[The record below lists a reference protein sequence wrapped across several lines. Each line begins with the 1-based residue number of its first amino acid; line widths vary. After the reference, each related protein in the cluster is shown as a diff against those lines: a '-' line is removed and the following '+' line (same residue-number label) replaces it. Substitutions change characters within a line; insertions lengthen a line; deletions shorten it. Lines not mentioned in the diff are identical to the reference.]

1 MEFKILDKS
10 GKDSKKIHKASD
22 EIFGSEFN
30 ESLIHQLVTSY
41 MSNGRS
47 VTRAQKTRGE
57 VKHSTRKPFR
67 QKGTGNARAGMTSS
81 PIWRGGGRAFP
92 NRPDENY
99 TQKINKKAYR
109 VAMKSILSE
118 LVRQERLSII
128 EEFKV
133 ESPKTKQFVEKIKTL
148 GITENVLVLIDSF
161 DENLYLS
168 SRNLINVL
176 VVEAKY
182 ADPVSLVHFSKVI
195 ATTEAVKQLEEMF
208 AWVT

>member
-1 MEFKILDKS
+1 MEFKILDKV
-10 GKDSKKIHKASD
+10 GKVSKKTHKASD
-22 EIFGSEFN
+22 AIFDNDFN
-30 ESLIHQLVTSY
+30 ESLIHQIVTSY

-47 VTRAQKTRGE
+47 VTRAQKTRSE

-81 PIWRGGGRAFP
+81 PIWRSGGRAFP

-99 TQKINKKAYR
+99 THKINKKAYR
-109 VAMKSILSE
+109 AGMKSILSE
-118 LVRQERLSII
+118 LVRQKRLSII
-128 EEFKV
+128 EEFKID
-133 ESPKTKQFVEKIKTL
+133 SPKTKKFVEKIKTL
-148 GITENVLVLIDSF
+148 GFEDNILVLIDAF

-168 SRNLINVL
+168 SRNITNAL

-195 ATTEAVKQLEEMF
+195 ATPEAVKQLEEMF
-208 AWVT
+208 A

>member
-1 MEFKILDKS
+1 MEFKILDKV
-10 GKDSKKIHKASD
+10 GKVSKKTHKASD
-22 EIFGSEFN
+22 AIFDNDFN
-30 ESLIHQLVTSY
+30 ESLIHQIVTSY

-47 VTRAQKTRGE
+47 VTRAQKTRSE

-81 PIWRGGGRAFP
+81 PIWRSGGRAFP

-99 TQKINKKAYR
+99 THKINKKAYI
-109 VAMKSILSE
+109 AGMKSILSE
-118 LVRQERLSII
+118 LVRQKRLSII

-133 ESPKTKQFVEKIKTL
+133 DTPKTKQFVEKIKTL
-148 GITENVLVLIDSF
+148 GIEDNVLVLIAAF

-168 SRNLINVL
+168 SRNLTNVL

-195 ATTEAVKQLEEMF
+195 ATPEAVKQLEEMF
-208 AWVT
+208 A

>member
-1 MEFKILDKS
+1 MEFKILDKV
-10 GKDSKKIHKASD
+10 GKVSKKTHKASD
-22 EIFGSEFN
+22 AIFDNDFN
-30 ESLIHQLVTSY
+30 ESLIHQIVTSY

-47 VTRAQKTRGE
+47 VTRAQKTRSE

-81 PIWRGGGRAFP
+81 PIWRSGGRAFP

-99 TQKINKKAYR
+99 THKINKKAYR
-109 VAMKSILSE
+109 AGMKSILSE
-118 LVRQERLSII
+118 LVRQKRLSII
-128 EEFKV
+128 EEFKID
-133 ESPKTKQFVEKIKTL
+133 SPKTKKFVEKIKTL
-148 GITENVLVLIDSF
+148 GFEDNILVLVDAF

-168 SRNLINVL
+168 SRNITNAL

-195 ATTEAVKQLEEMF
+195 ATPEAVKQLEEMF
-208 AWVT
+208 A

>member
-99 TQKINKKAYR
+99 TKKINKKAYR

-208 AWVT
+208 A